1 MSMIVNRRD
10 IDFYLYELLDLE
22 ELLKNDRY
30 KEHDRDTVTAILDLA
45 QQIAEEAF
53 LPCAAELDEHEPIF
67 EAGRAITPDSLKAC
81 LKTFVE
87 AGLPAA
93 TFDASLGGMQLP
105 MLVANFMQGIFQ
117 AANGSAVGYIFL
129 TTSNAHMLEACGSD
143 ALRARYLPPLVEGR
157 WFGTMCLSEPHAGSS
172 LSDIRCMAE
181 PLGDGSFKL
190 TGTKMWISGGD
201 QDVSENI
208 IHMVLARTPGA
219 PAGVKGISLFLVPKY
234 RVTETGEIGD
244 FNHIALAGLN
254 HKMGQRGI
262 TNTLLNFGEGGDCL
276 GYLVGAEH
284 EGLKNMF
291 HMMNEARIGVG
302 MGAAMSGLAGYLYS
316 LDYARNRPQGR
327 HPGIKDPNSPMLPII
342 EHADIRR
349 LLMEQKVTVE
359 GSIALLSYCTQLVD
373 QQEMAE
379 DAAEK
384 ERLTLLLELLT
395 PVAKSWPSEYTLEAN
410 KHAIQI
416 LGGYGYTREYP
427 VERHYRDN
435 RLNPI
440 HEGTHGI
447 QGMDLLGRKVNLAG
461 GVTLSIFEEEMQPAL
476 EAAAGSE
483 TLAAMGEALTDIWQL
498 VKRTVETVNQEAD
511 TVARLSSATPFLD
524 AFGHVAIAW
533 LWLRQAVIARE
544 ALQNGAQAD
553 ADFYEGKVAACQF
566 FYRYHLPQAAEKL
579 RYVASQDR
587 SVLDTQ
593 ASWFTGQ

>member
-476 EAAAGSE
+476 QAAAGSE

>member
-53 LPCAAELDEHEPIF
+53 LPCAAELDEHEPVF

-379 DAAEK
+379 VAAER

-476 EAAAGSE
+476 QAAAGSE

>member
-1 MSMIVNRRD
+1 
-10 IDFYLYELLDLE
+10 
-22 ELLKNDRY
+22 
-30 KEHDRDTVTAILDLA
+30 
-45 QQIAEEAF
+45 
-53 LPCAAELDEHEPIF
+53 
-67 EAGRAITPDSLKAC
+67 
-81 LKTFVE
+81 
-87 AGLPAA
+87 
-93 TFDASLGGMQLP
+93 MQLP

-172 LSDIRCMAE
+172 LSDVRCMAE

-208 IHMVLARTPGA
+208 VHMVLARTPGA

-373 QQEMAE
+373 QQVMAE

-461 GVTLSIFEEEMQPAL
+461 GKAL
-476 EAAAGSE
+476 DLLEQEIQSLLDEVSGMPQLE
-483 TLAAMGEALTDIWQL
+483 PLAASLKQAWQD
-498 VKRTVETVNQEAD
+498 VVNTVNAVNDHAD
-511 TVARLSSATPFLD
+511 VLARLANATPFLD
-524 AFGHVAIAW
+524 AFGHVVIAW
-533 LWLRQAVIARE
+533 LWLWQAVIAQR
-544 ALQNGAQAD
+544 ALENEPTVD
-553 ADFYEGKVAACQF
+553 ADFYQGKLAACTF
-566 FYRYHLPQAAEKL
+566 FYRYHLPQAREKL
-579 RYVASQDR
+579 SYVGSMDR
-587 SVLDTQ
+587 TALD
-593 ASWFTGQ
+593 AKAAWFTGI

>member
-1 MSMIVNRRD
+1 
-10 IDFYLYELLDLE
+10 
-22 ELLKNDRY
+22 
-30 KEHDRDTVTAILDLA
+30 
-45 QQIAEEAF
+45 
-53 LPCAAELDEHEPIF
+53 
-67 EAGRAITPDSLKAC
+67 
-81 LKTFVE
+81 
-87 AGLPAA
+87 
-93 TFDASLGGMQLP
+93 
-105 MLVANFMQGIFQ
+105 
-117 AANGSAVGYIFL
+117 
-129 TTSNAHMLEACGSD
+129 
-143 ALRARYLPPLVEGR
+143 
-157 WFGTMCLSEPHAGSS
+157 
-172 LSDIRCMAE
+172 
-181 PLGDGSFKL
+181 
-190 TGTKMWISGGD
+190 
-201 QDVSENI
+201 
-208 IHMVLARTPGA
+208 
-219 PAGVKGISLFLVPKY
+219 
-234 RVTETGEIGD
+234 
-244 FNHIALAGLN
+244 
-254 HKMGQRGI
+254 MGQRGI
-262 TNTLLNFGEGGDCL
+262 TNTLLNFGEGGECL

-373 QQEMAE
+373 QQVMAE

-461 GVTLSIFEEEMQPAL
+461 GKALDLLGQEIKSLLDEVSGIPQFEP
-476 EAAAGSE
+476 
-483 TLAAMGEALTDIWQL
+483 LAASLKEAWQD
-498 VKRTVETVNQEAD
+498 VTTTVSAVNDHAD
-511 TVARLSSATPFLD
+511 VLARLANATPFLD
-524 AFGHVAIAW
+524 AFGHVVIAW
-533 LWLRQAVIARE
+533 LWLWQAVIAQRAIE
-544 ALQNGAQAD
+544 KEPSVD
-553 ADFYEGKVAACQF
+553 ADFYQGKLAACTF
-566 FYRYHLPQAAEKL
+566 FYRYHLPQAREKL
-579 RYVASQDR
+579 SYVGSMDR
-587 SVLDTQ
+587 TALDAKAT
-593 ASWFTGQ
+593 WFTGG

>member
-379 DAAEK
+379 EAAER

-483 TLAAMGEALTDIWQL
+483 TLAAMGEGLTAIWQR
-498 VKRTVETVNQEAD
+498 VNRPGETVNQEAD

>member
-476 EAAAGSE
+476 QAAAGTE

-524 AFGHVAIAW
+524 AFGHVVIAW

-593 ASWFTGQ
+593 ASWFIGQ

>member
-53 LPCAAELDEHEPIF
+53 LPCAAELDEHEPVF

-476 EAAAGSE
+476 QAAAGTE

-593 ASWFTGQ
+593 ASWFIGQ

>member
-22 ELLKNDRY
+22 GLLKNDRY
-30 KEHDRDTVTAILDLA
+30 KEHDRDTVTAVLDLA

-53 LPCAAELDEHEPIF
+53 LPCAAELDEHEPVF
-67 EAGRAITPDSLKAC
+67 EAGRAVTPDSLKAC
-81 LKTFVE
+81 LKTFIE

-181 PLGDGSFKL
+181 PLGDGSFSL

-208 IHMVLARTPGA
+208 VHMVLARTPGA

-262 TNTLLNFGEGGDCL
+262 TNTLLNFGEGGECL

-379 DAAEK
+379 DASDK
-384 ERLTLLLELLT
+384 ERLMLLLELLT

-461 GVTLSIFEEEMQPAL
+461 GATLSIFEEEMQPAL

-524 AFGHVAIAW
+524 AFGHVVIAW
-533 LWLRQAVIARE
+533 LWLRQAMIARE
-544 ALQNGAQAD
+544 GLQNGAQAD

>member
-53 LPCAAELDEHEPIF
+53 LPCAAELDEHEPVF

-172 LSDIRCMAE
+172 LSDIRCLAE

-327 HPGIKDPNSPMLPII
+327 HPGIKDPNAPMLPII

-379 DAAEK
+379 EAAER

-476 EAAAGSE
+476 QAAAGAE

-524 AFGHVAIAW
+524 AFGHVVIAW

-593 ASWFTGQ
+593 ASWFIGQ

>member
-1 MSMIVNRRD
+1 MIVNRRD

-30 KEHDRDTVTAILDLA
+30 QEHDRDTVTAILDLA

-53 LPCAAELDEHEPIF
+53 LPCAAELDEHEPVF

-327 HPGIKDPNSPMLPII
+327 HPGINDPNSPMLPII

>member
-53 LPCAAELDEHEPIF
+53 LPCAAELDEHEPVF

-379 DAAEK
+379 EAAER

-476 EAAAGSE
+476 QAAAGTE

-524 AFGHVAIAW
+524 AFGHVVIAW

>member
-10 IDFYLYELLDLE
+10 IDFYLYEMLDLE
-22 ELLKNDRY
+22 GLLKNERY
-30 KEHDRDTVTAILDLA
+30 QEHDRDTVSAVLDLA

-53 LPCAAELDEHEPIF
+53 LPCAAELDENEPVF
-67 EAGRAITPDSLKAC
+67 EAGRAVTPDSLKAC

-327 HPGIKDPNSPMLPII
+327 HPGIKDPNAPMLPII

-379 DAAEK
+379 DVAEK

-476 EAAAGSE
+476 QAAAGSE

>member
-53 LPCAAELDEHEPIF
+53 LPCAAELDEHEPVF

-476 EAAAGSE
+476 QAAAGTE

>member
-379 DAAEK
+379 EAAER

-476 EAAAGSE
+476 QAAAGTE

-524 AFGHVAIAW
+524 AFGHVVIAW

>member
-53 LPCAAELDEHEPIF
+53 LPCAAELDENEPVF
-67 EAGRAITPDSLKAC
+67 EAGRAVTPDSLKAC

-373 QQEMAE
+373 QQ
-379 DAAEK
+379 
-384 ERLTLLLELLT
+384 R
-395 PVAKSWPSEYTLEAN
+395 
-410 KHAIQI
+410 
-416 LGGYGYTREYP
+416 
-427 VERHYRDN
+427 
-435 RLNPI
+435 
-440 HEGTHGI
+440 
-447 QGMDLLGRKVNLAG
+447 
-461 GVTLSIFEEEMQPAL
+461 
-476 EAAAGSE
+476 
-483 TLAAMGEALTDIWQL
+483 
-498 VKRTVETVNQEAD
+498 
-511 TVARLSSATPFLD
+511 
-524 AFGHVAIAW
+524 
-533 LWLRQAVIARE
+533 WLRM
-544 ALQNGAQAD
+544 
-553 ADFYEGKVAACQF
+553 
-566 FYRYHLPQAAEKL
+566 LPSGS
-579 RYVASQDR
+579 ASR
-587 SVLDTQ
+587 CY
-593 ASWFTGQ
+593 